1 MKTGAP
7 ATWGERPFPRFH
19 CGLYLPSYSGQPGVT
34 VQEQDCVATWV
45 GAANGVTD
53 TNPRS

>member
-7 ATWGERPFPRFH
+7 ATWGERPFPRFR